1 MSWLK
6 WAIGTAFLWA
16 IQSVS
21 TYYFTTI
28 TLINSVAVNTFTRGI
43 GLLCVICYIVISGLS
58 SKVQKDIGIILSTDI
73 FFMIV
78 SSILMLLGNVF
89 LYMSYA
95 KIPHNKNAS
104 VATGLSNIC
113 IIISTMLSYLFLN
126 GTLSLSS
133 GFGIMV
139 CFIALSIATT
149 GGDISAIFSHKH
161 TKHNGQHDKNGVG
174 HQDHDHQDHDHQD
187 HDNQDHDHQDHDN
200 QDHDN
205 QGRKK
210 NKHSNW
216 ITYALYSAVFY
227 GLGMFST
234 LALAKYGKT
243 LNSISSSMMI
253 ILIEFIIG
261 IIIYFSFKNK
271 SISKTYAVKK
281 YGLHNYSRDLDN
293 LCSNKKFILNGILN
307 GICEAGGLFGLLNSY
322 KGVSNGGM
330 ADAITGSYAIIQAP
344 LLYAVY
350 NTPLQMRTM
359 LGLLTQGV
367 GMYFIQK

>member
-58 SKVQKDIGIILSTDI
+58 SKVQKDIGIILSTDF

-133 GFGIMV
+133 GFGIIV

-161 TKHNGQHDKNGVG
+161 TKHNGHDDKNGVG
-174 HQDHDHQDHDHQD
+174 HQDDDHHDKDHQDKDHQ
-187 HDNQDHDHQDHDN
+187 
-200 QDHDN
+200 
-205 QGRKK
+205 GREK

-234 LALAKYGKT
+234 LALAKYCKN
-243 LNSISSSMMI
+243 LNSISSSVMI
-253 ILIEFIIG
+253 LLIEFIIG

-330 ADAITGSYAIIQAP
+330 VDAITGSYAIIQAP